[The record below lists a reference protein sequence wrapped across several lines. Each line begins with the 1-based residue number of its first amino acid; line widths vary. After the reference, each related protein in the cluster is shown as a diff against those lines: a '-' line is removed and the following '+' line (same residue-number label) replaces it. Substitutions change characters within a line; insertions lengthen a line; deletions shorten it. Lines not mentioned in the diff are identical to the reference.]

1 MATQTYP
8 KTATKA
14 TLLEHFFDFV
24 VEAENPHPV
33 LGTRCHLWIG
43 RCGTAGYAQFHDET
57 GHPVEGTRWL
67 WEQKHGPI
75 PEGMLVLHKCD
86 IRSCVNDEH
95 LFLGT
100 YKDNAQDMVNKGRS
114 NHGPRHPRAKLTAED
129 AVRIKIMMKNGA
141 DPVDVAKKFDIS
153 PQHAR
158 HILRGERWQCLSTEG
173 RVGFQGEG
181 F

>member
-86 IRSCVNDEH
+86 IRS
-95 LFLGT
+95 F
-100 YKDNAQDMVNKGRS
+100 Q
-114 NHGPRHPRAKLTAED
+114 RASIP
-129 AVRIKIMMKNGA
+129 VRIRRNLG
-141 DPVDVAKKFDIS
+141 V
-153 PQHAR
+153 
-158 HILRGERWQCLSTEG
+158 
-173 RVGFQGEG
+173 
-181 F
+181 